1 MADRIASQRTDFRPA
16 SKAGPCA
23 DCPWRTS
30 NQGKRHPGGW
40 YTKTNL
46 QRLWAGLR
54 RGERMTCH
62 PTDPDNPVPEG
73 WRQAPL
79 GRATAECTG
88 ALILQQR
95 EMQRASDIVE
105 AGGDLADYCRAHP
118 RGLTRMGCVKLISE
132 LAFGGAPFIGGLEMS
147 KPNLNHPEVGYDRLE
162 PWEVRN
168 A

>member
-1 MADRIASQRTDFRPA
+1 MAERIVSERSSFRPA
-16 SKAGPCA
+16 SKVGPCA

-40 YTKTNL
+40 YTKANL
-46 QRLWAGLR
+46 QRLWSGLR

-73 WRQAPL
+73 WRKAPL

-95 EMQRASDIVE
+95 EMQRVSDILE
-105 AGGDLADYCRAHP
+105 AGGALSDYRRAHP
-118 RGLTRMGCVKLISE
+118 RGLTQFGVAKLVGE
-132 LAFGGAPFIGGLEMS
+132 LLFGGAPVIGSLEMS
-147 KPNLNHPEVGYDRLE
+147 KPDLNSPDVSYERLT
-162 PWEVRN
+162 PWETRE